1 MRYTLSL
8 LGILLILL
16 STTINAGTIDPNV
29 PDSKYL
35 EYGKKHECVFQVKTL
50 YETLDNG
57 KEIIGSGCC
66 VLISPEIII
75 TAAHVIYDAEKILVL
90 VPDEEDAV
98 VIDYT
103 FIPVPYKE
111 DAEANRFSM
120 YDIAICH
127 LKRPISLDYY
137 PPLYKKHDEVGKI
150 CSMAG
155 FGRTGSFKSSKR
167 KSDNKKRAGSN
178 FIDKIFK
185 GQLLCTVGNNDMTSL
200 EFLICQGDSG
210 GGLFID
216 KKLAGINSAIMA
228 SDGVLDGDQGDES
241 IHTRISTHYDW
252 IEKVIEYIKQIERV
266 KIDNGYTKM
275 D

>member
-1 MRYTLSL
+1 MRYLILL

-16 STTINAGTIDPNV
+16 SPTINAGTINPSV

-50 YETLDNG
+50 IG
-57 KEIIGSGCC
+57 KTDKDQEIIGSGCC
-66 VLISPEIII
+66 VLIAPDIMI
-75 TAAHVIYDAEKILVL
+75 TAAHVVYDTQKISVI
-90 VPDEEDAV
+90 VPNADNV
-98 VIDYT
+98 TVDYI
-103 FIPVPYKE
+103 FIPVAYKE

-120 YDIAICH
+120 YDVAICH
-127 LKRPISLDYY
+127 LSKPISIDFY
-137 PPLYKKHDEVGKI
+137 PELYQKTDEVGKV

-155 FGRTGSFKSSKR
+155 FGRTGSFRSSTR

-178 FIDKIFK
+178 IIDKIFK
-185 GQLLCTVGNNDMTSL
+185 GQLLCTVGNTDMTSL

-241 IHTRISTHYDW
+241 VHTRISTHYDW
-252 IEKVIEYIKQIERV
+252 IKEVIKYIGIIEKTRN
-266 KIDNGYTKM
+266 DNGHTKM